1 VQQQITSISPAL
13 HVRPCLSRP
22 CSAADATHAR
32 RPKPRKTCSTEHAR
46 IRPLRSCHD
55 AADNS
60 RPEVAG
66 QHTCTSTTLTCSEE
80 TVTPVAARSRGLVP
94 AAALLAALRLLPLV
108 DPLPCRV
115 RRALVR
121 LQRAAQY
128 IPSCEQA
135 RDSGYP
141 PQAHVTS
148 LAFRTP
154 AASGVRQPHQGVARH
169 SALVGPLQRS

>member
-1 VQQQITSISPAL
+1 MQQQITSISPAL

-80 TVTPVAARSRGLVP
+80 SVTPVAARSRGLVP

-108 DPLPCRV
+108 DPLPRRV
-115 RRALVR
+115 RRAFIR
-121 LQRAAQY
+121 LQRTAQLS
-128 IPSCEQA
+128 PSGEQA
-135 RDSGYP
+135 RGTGSPLMLMSGDMP
-141 PQAHVTS
+141 FERE
-148 LAFRTP
+148 L
-154 AASGVRQPHQGVARH
+154 HQGPAPSR
-169 SALVGPLQRS
+169 GRR